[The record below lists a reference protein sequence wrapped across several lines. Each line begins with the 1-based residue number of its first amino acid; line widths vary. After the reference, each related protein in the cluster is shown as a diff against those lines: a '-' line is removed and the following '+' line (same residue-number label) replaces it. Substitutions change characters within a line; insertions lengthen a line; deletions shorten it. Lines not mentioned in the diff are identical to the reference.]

1 VLEVLIQVLVVVLE
15 VLLLVVE
22 QDLVEMVVQEFL

>member
-1 VLEVLIQVLVVVLE
+1 VLIQVLVVVLE